1 MLNMSVAGTA
11 FFMACI
17 LVLDDT
23 SNAPATSHKAVA
35 ELIRAVREGDL
46 PSTRIAWQSSTN
58 SGAAAV
64 VPLLLATPEFTKSS
78 ELNWIISATHRAV
91 DQAIEQKDKIDAKT
105 IAQILGEK
113 SSPSVM
119 RRLALDVME
128 KYQPGF
134 RTDFLKRSQDDPEF
148 LREQIFEQINQ
159 ALHLRGQQ
167 QENECV
173 RLLTDAYHRAGDG
186 EQIATAFR
194 LLNDPTIQPKLHLK
208 LGVITKWNLI
218 GPFPSE
224 KEKGHETQYPVD
236 LAHASQPIELH
247 KHTPVKFGDTTFDW
261 TPVQVP
267 HDGASLKFSLAFPG
281 KSDSVSFAY
290 TMFDV
295 AADQQVEILAS
306 GGETLELWL
315 NGEKIIDAPFYNQRP
330 RMDRHR
336 ARAKLVKGTNAI
348 LAKVCTGEG
357 AGEGGGRGG
366 SPTGELILRI
376 TTPSGQGMEV
386 NQ

>member
-1 MLNMSVAGTA
+1 MLDISVAGTA
-11 FFMACI
+11 VFMACT

-23 SNAPATSHKAVA
+23 SNAPAISHKAVT
-35 ELIRAVREGDL
+35 ELVQVVRDGDL
-46 PSTRIAWQSSTN
+46 PSTRIAWQRTTE

-64 VPLLLATPEFTKSS
+64 VPLLLASQKFTKSS

-91 DQAIEQKDKIDAKT
+91 DRAIEQKDKIDEKE

-113 SSPSVM
+113 SRPSVT
-119 RRLALDVME
+119 RRLALEVME

-134 RTDFLKRSQDDPEF
+134 RTNFLKRSQDDPEF

-159 ALHLRGQQ
+159 ALYFREQQ
-167 QENECV
+167 QEDECV
-173 RLLTDAYHRAGDG
+173 RLLTEAYHRASDG

-194 LLNDPTIQPKLHLK
+194 LLNDPTIQPTLHLR

-247 KHTPVKFGDTTFDW
+247 KQTPMKFGDTTFDW

-281 KSDSVSFAY
+281 KTDSVSFAY

-295 AADQQVEILAS
+295 AAGQQVEVLAS

-376 TTPSGQGMEV
+376 TTPSGQGIEV
-386 NQ
+386 SQ